1 MALVGYTPFGTGRFP
16 GSGARGGALL
26 AEIASAHDAT
36 PRQVALRFL
45 TRRPSTFAIP
55 KAASPE
61 HVAENAGAAD
71 LRLSPAEIRRIDAA
85 FPRAPRPRSL
95 PTL

>member
-1 MALVGYTPFGTGRFP
+1 MAIARRWLAYGTNPPACERM
-16 GSGARGGALL
+16 
-26 AEIASAHDAT
+26 IASDGCRRTT
-36 PRQVALRFL
+36 PLC
-45 TRRPSTFAIP
+45 TPSTFAIP
-55 KAASPE
+55 KAASVE